1 MCLTAHHFFC
11 ILMTQLT
18 FKGLPMSMHL
28 CGPGLTT
35 TSTRKRKKKLTDN
48 QYHKMCMD
56 WRAYNKHMRKI
67 GCKEKTLDEYIAYR
81 QGKAKYTPKSIKDPF
96 KAETYRRESPKVE
109 SGIGIG
115 VGGARKEMTY
125 TGTLIKGIATMHKS
139 NAVPI
144 INQDQAVEIS
154 QMRRN

>member
-1 MCLTAHHFFC
+1 
-11 ILMTQLT
+11 
-18 FKGLPMSMHL
+18 MSMHL

-67 GCKEKTLDEYIAYR
+67 GCKEKTLDEYVAYR
-81 QGKAKYTPKSIKDPF
+81 QGKTRYKPKAVVKNPLQATTF
-96 KAETYRRESPKVE
+96 RRESPRVE

-115 VGGARKEMTY
+115 VGNARKEMTY
-125 TGTLIKGIATMHKS
+125 TGGNLLGIATMHKS
-139 NAVPI
+139 NMVPVFKASDAEDI
-144 INQDQAVEIS
+144 AR
-154 QMRRN
+154 MRRN

>member
-1 MCLTAHHFFC
+1 
-11 ILMTQLT
+11 
-18 FKGLPMSMHL
+18 MSMHL

-35 TSTRKRKKKLTDN
+35 TSTKQRKKKLTDN

-56 WRAYNKHMRKI
+56 WRTYNKDMRRM
-67 GCKEKTLDEYIAYR
+67 GLKEKTLDEYIAYR
-81 QGKAKYTPKSIKDPF
+81 RGRLKYTPKVIKDPF
-96 KAETYRRESPKVE
+96 KAETFRRESPKVE

-115 VGGARKEMTY
+115 VGGARKENVY

-144 INQDQAVEIS
+144 INQEQAVEIS
-154 QMRRN
+154 QMRRS

>member
-1 MCLTAHHFFC
+1 
-11 ILMTQLT
+11 
-18 FKGLPMSMHL
+18 MSMHL
-28 CGPGLTT
+28 CGPALTT

-56 WRAYNKHMRKI
+56 WRAYNKDMRRM
-67 GCKEKTLDEYIAYR
+67 GLKEKTLDEYIAYR
-81 QGKAKYTPKSIKDPF
+81 QGKLKYTPKVIKNPME
-96 KAETYRRESPKVE
+96 ATTLRRESPKYE
-109 SGIGIG
+109 SGVGIG

-144 INQDQAVEIS
+144 INEKQAVEIS